1 MEMSSDQRIIE
12 IMKTIRIPLEL
23 NAKPGNKIL
32 IITDTRMDPLL
43 WQAMAAAA
51 NEMSIEATVAI
62 MTPRKAHGFDPT
74 GPIIHAARDPDL
86 DLCIYLT
93 STALAHAPLSAELVD
108 SGKRIILMEEL
119 TPAMLLPEG
128 PAGADF
134 FAMSKI
140 GEELAKLFTKGKRV
154 RVQSDSGTDLT
165 ASIEGRPGRSMT
177 AKITSYRPNGG
188 GGCAFP
194 DGETNV
200 CPVEG
205 TGEGIVVFDLT
216 AHSVGALKDTIRLTV
231 EKGMVTKIEGGLEA
245 NKWKEMLESHGDKNS
260 YNCPAEIAIGLN
272 PNVTPT
278 GSMRTDKK
286 LYGSS
291 HIGVGDTVVLG
302 GTCHAKLRL
311 EGVIKEPIITID
323 DRVVTKGGKILVA

>member
-1 MEMSSDQRIIE
+1 MSTDQRIIE
-12 IMKTIRIPLEL
+12 IIKTIRIPLEI
-23 NAKPGNKIL
+23 NAKPDDKIL

-43 WQAMAAAA
+43 WQAMATAA
-51 NEMSIEATVAI
+51 NAMGIEATVTM

-74 GPIIHAARDPDL
+74 SPVLHAARDPEIS
-86 DLCIYLT
+86 LCIYLT
-93 STALAHAPLSAELVD
+93 STAMAHAPLTAELVD

-119 TPAMLLPEG
+119 TPDMLLPEG

-134 FAMSKI
+134 VAMTEI
-140 GEELAKLFTKGKRV
+140 GEQVANLLTKGKRI

-177 AKITSYRPNGG
+177 AKVTAYRKSGG

-194 DGETNV
+194 DGEANV

-205 TGEGIVVFDLT
+205 TGEGVIVFDLT
-216 AHSVGALKDTIRLTV
+216 AHSVGALKDTIKLTV
-231 EKGMVTKIEGGLEA
+231 EKGMVTKIEGGIEA
-245 NKWKEMLESHGDKNS
+245 NKWKDILNKHGDPNS

-286 LYGSS
+286 LYASS
-291 HIGVGDTVVLG
+291 HIGVGDSVVLG
-302 GTCHAKLRL
+302 GTCHAALRL
-311 EGVIKEPIITID
+311 EGVIKEPMITID
-323 DRVVTKGGKILVA
+323 DYVVTKGGKILVP